1 MTVTTDDAAAPSA
14 KLLGEQTWLVTGAAG
29 RVGRCVVA
37 GLRGRVRVLRVA
49 DLEAPLAGGAT
60 DGVEPM
66 AFDVRDLPACA
77 AAMRGAHGVVHLAG
91 IPDAAYVAERA
102 YTNVIVPHLGLVA
115 PRRTGGRRVVL
126 ASTNRTTGFY
136 PVATEVD
143 PAMPVRP
150 DSFYAV
156 SKVAVEA
163 LGRLYADK
171 FGLEVVNV
179 RIGSYEEQ
187 PRNARHLSTWLSPG
201 DCVAAFVAAMGAP
214 GVRHATFYGVSNN
227 TRRFWSLDA
236 GAALGFRP
244 VDDAEVFAAS
254 LPAEDEPLERQSGA
268 FTSGEYT
275 LGRQRPR

>member
-1 MTVTTDDAAAPSA
+1 MADGAANPSMRP
-14 KLLGEQTWLVTGAAG
+14 LGEQTWLVTGAAG

-37 GLRGRVRVLRVA
+37 GLRSRVRALRVA
-49 DLEAPLAGGAT
+49 DLEAPDVGGST
-60 DGVEPM
+60 DGVEPL
-66 AFDVRDLPACA
+66 AFDVRDLAACE
-77 AAMRGAHGVVHLAG
+77 AAMRAADGVVHLAG
-91 IPDAAYVAERA
+91 IPDEADVDDLVGTNIVGTHRVLEAARRA
-102 YTNVIVPHLGLVA
+102 GV
-115 PRRTGGRRVVL
+115 RRVVV

-179 RIGSYEEQ
+179 RIGSYEER
-187 PRNARHLSTWLSPG
+187 PRNVRHLSTWLSPG
-201 DCVAAFVAAMGAP
+201 DCVAAFVAAMSAP
-214 GVRHATFYGVSNN
+214 GVQYATFYGVSHN

-236 GAALGFRP
+236 GAALGFHP
-244 VDDAEVFAAS
+244 VDDAETFAAS
-254 LPAEDEPLERQSGA
+254 LPPEDVLFERQSGA
-268 FTSGEYT
+268 FTAPAFT
-275 LGRQRPR
+275 LERQRPR